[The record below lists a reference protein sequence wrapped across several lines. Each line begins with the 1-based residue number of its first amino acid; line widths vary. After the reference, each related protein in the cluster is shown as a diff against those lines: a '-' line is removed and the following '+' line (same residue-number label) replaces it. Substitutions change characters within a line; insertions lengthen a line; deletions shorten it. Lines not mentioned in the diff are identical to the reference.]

1 MLQNRLCCFDFEGF
15 LTGAKGE
22 GIVLYRRFTISPN
35 NFGRV
40 NLMVAL
46 PSNSNSDFANVD
58 NVPSPTQQPSSR
70 SIAVVSH
77 KSHPTGTMASET
89 TELLTTLGRLAAST
103 SKIDESVQRIASAL
117 EQTSNSGRSPLT
129 NDEKDEEIAF
139 LKKYVKMR
147 HTKDKSFEVYY
158 I

>member
-1 MLQNRLCCFDFEGF
+1 
-15 LTGAKGE
+15 
-22 GIVLYRRFTISPN
+22 
-35 NFGRV
+35 
-40 NLMVAL
+40 MVAL

-129 NDEKDEEIAF
+129 NHEKDEEIAF